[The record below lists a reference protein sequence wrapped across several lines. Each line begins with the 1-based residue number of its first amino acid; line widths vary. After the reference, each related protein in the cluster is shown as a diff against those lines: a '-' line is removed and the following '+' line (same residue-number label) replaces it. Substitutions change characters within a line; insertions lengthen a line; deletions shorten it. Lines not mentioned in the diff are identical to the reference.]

1 MKMANRLFMFLFV
14 ALIFKGLFGG
24 IPVAS
29 ASDWVVS
36 QPPAKVPLYRQDFPI
51 NIKNSDGSVFR
62 SFSMEIPKGWNI
74 VKDGLGFMVTQPVDA
89 RNRIVP
95 KIEFQ
100 CLPGDTYKIFYE
112 KEKKNAEGTPL
123 EELKFADFKVL
134 RRYFSPYP
142 GNKAFK
148 TLAFSVFKNNFT
160 LRISTYAEDEKQIA
174 PMIPI
179 IEWAV
184 RSLQLSH
191 EDTGPFKVSE
201 SSSASAR
208 DAAPNTPV
216 HIGTGKQS
224 NGGSVVE
231 VRPSESSTSLSAS
244 PQKELPAAQPSSDIP
259 QDLIGSGEAFQA
271 DGTPDTKV
279 YVSVPLQ
286 NARLKSMTFRNT
298 DGVFSVWDTIPG
310 NGMWVL
316 GVNMRQ
322 NSGGFVNLN
331 NTDGSLRPVD
341 VNGEALFELR
351 LHDSGVIAG
360 RQTNFQLELE
370 LADGQKIVKKVAVGE
385 LGNIPAISATGA
397 DLTGSAAKNIPGP
410 DFKIVAASF
419 RPPHSAIN
427 SVGPYE
433 EIKPDAEPDSMLSV
447 EFFAAG
453 KTLVNVEV
461 RNTDGVF
468 SVWDTIP
475 SNGMW
480 GLGVFVRNHQGK
492 GYFQQNNPDSSL
504 KPYLVKN
511 APEEINLRM
520 ADAGSIRDKSTS
532 FMVTFS
538 FSDGT
543 SLTYNVGKPLY

>member
-1 MKMANRLFMFLFV
+1 
-14 ALIFKGLFGG
+14 
-24 IPVAS
+24 
-29 ASDWVVS
+29 
-36 QPPAKVPLYRQDFPI
+36 
-51 NIKNSDGSVFR
+51 
-62 SFSMEIPKGWNI
+62 
-74 VKDGLGFMVTQPVDA
+74 
-89 RNRIVP
+89 
-95 KIEFQ
+95 
-100 CLPGDTYKIFYE
+100 
-112 KEKKNAEGTPL
+112 
-123 EELKFADFKVL
+123 
-134 RRYFSPYP
+134 
-142 GNKAFK
+142 
-148 TLAFSVFKNNFT
+148 
-160 LRISTYAEDEKQIA
+160 
-174 PMIPI
+174 
-179 IEWAV
+179 
-184 RSLQLSH
+184 
-191 EDTGPFKVSE
+191 
-201 SSSASAR
+201 
-208 DAAPNTPV
+208 
-216 HIGTGKQS
+216 
-224 NGGSVVE
+224 
-231 VRPSESSTSLSAS
+231 
-244 PQKELPAAQPSSDIP
+244 LPAAQPSSDIP